1 MYNDSSKNSEKWM
14 SVFRYSNWSYEHDN
28 SNVCCQ
34 TMSTLWRNLST
45 SIKDMFKKCYT
56 DPEIIF
62 CKVNWTYVVFIC
74 NHFWECN
81 TIDIAWQHVRK
92 PENGGKLISVSDFSF
107 YLIKTIMRV
116 VLDTLQFTIVF
127 YIPYHNISNCWNWIF
142 ASINFCEEI

>member
-1 MYNDSSKNSEKWM
+1 MY
-14 SVFRYSNWSYEHDN
+14 VFKYSNWSYEHDN

-81 TIDIAWQHVRK
+81 TIDIAWQHVGK
-92 PENGGKLISVSDFSF
+92 PENWGKTNFYSKFFILSDKNN
-107 YLIKTIMRV
+107 YADCLRDLTIHSR
-116 VLDTLQFTIVF
+116 IVF
-127 YIPYHNISNCWNWIF
+127 YIPNYNMHYFWNWVF
-142 ASINFCEEI
+142 DQFFLSWNSLALTQNP

>member
-1 MYNDSSKNSEKWM
+1 MAYHEMFRKKSYNFRDNKYFSICSHHTCNDLLIQMLIRTKLFCLHNDSSKISEKWM
-14 SVFRYSNWSYEHDN
+14 YVFKYSNWSNEHDN

-34 TMSTLWRNLST
+34 TVSTLWRNLST

-81 TIDIAWQHVRK
+81 TIDIA
-92 PENGGKLISVSDFSF
+92 
-107 YLIKTIMRV
+107 
-116 VLDTLQFTIVF
+116 
-127 YIPYHNISNCWNWIF
+127 
-142 ASINFCEEI
+142 